1 MKQSDIF
8 VLDKCEITVDKKN
21 YTLNTKWI
29 YTIWESQ
36 KVLLCAPLSPYMQCA
51 HTVCSVS
58 SDAQMSHWWGNS
70 VGP

>member
-21 YTLNTKWI
+21 YTLNPMWI

-36 KVLLCAPLSPYMQCA
+36 KVLLCAPLSPSSYI
-51 HTVCSVS
+51 VCRLS
-58 SDAQMSHWWGNS
+58 
-70 VGP
+70 

>member
-8 VLDKCEITVDKKN
+8 VLDKCEITVEKK

-36 KVLLCAPLSPYMQCA
+36 KVLLCAPLSPKYRYVTI
-51 HTVCSVS
+51 HKLF
-58 SDAQMSHWWGNS
+58 
-70 VGP
+70 

>member
-21 YTLNTKWI
+21 NTLNMKWI

-36 KVLLCAPLSPYMQCA
+36 KVLLCAPLSPI
-51 HTVCSVS
+51 S
-58 SDAQMSHWWGNS
+58 SFRRKNKRKKLLRARPHVIQ
-70 VGP
+70 